1 MSSEAFITLVAA
13 GACTGLFLF
22 ASARASR
29 PADPLK
35 PRLLPWRAITVT
47 AGAAG
52 FVVMAYLLS
61 LLAPGL
67 TAPTGSP

>member
-1 MSSEAFITLVAA
+1 MSSEALITLVAA
-13 GACTGLFLF
+13 CACAGLFLF

-52 FVVMAYLLS
+52 FVIMAYLLS

-67 TAPTGSP
+67 SASDGQP